1 MANTRDI
8 RRRIKSVKSTAQI
21 TKAMELVASS
31 KMKKAQDQALS
42 GRRYAEELNKML
54 MHLAQDEG
62 ELDASPLMNVREVNR
77 ELFIVISTDK
87 GLCGGLN
94 TNLMRLVMEEETE
107 TTSFVT
113 IGNKGKGTLAR
124 SKKDLLADFT
134 VSDPVG
140 FKEVKAVTNF
150 VIRKFE
156 SGEVDRVKVAFTNFI
171 NTISQKPWVKTL
183 LPVDP
188 SSITEKQDYEGMSE
202 GDDLSDVYDQV
213 LEAGYIFEPSSEK
226 VFAMILPHYLNYQ
239 LYQMVLEARASE
251 HSSRMV
257 AMKSATDNAKEMID
271 DLTLLYNKVR
281 QAAITSELLEIT
293 TAQMALE

>member
-1 MANTRDI
+1 
-8 RRRIKSVKSTAQI
+8 
-21 TKAMELVASS
+21 
-31 KMKKAQDQALS
+31 
-42 GRRYAEELNKML
+42 
-54 MHLAQDEG
+54 
-62 ELDASPLMNVREVNR
+62 
-77 ELFIVISTDK
+77 
-87 GLCGGLN
+87 
-94 TNLMRLVMEEETE
+94 MEEESE
-107 TTSFVT
+107 ITSFVT

-134 VSDPVG
+134 VSDPVV

-213 LEAGYIFEPSSEK
+213 LEAGYIFEPSAEK
-226 VFAMILPHYLNYQ
+226 VFAMILPHYL
-239 LYQMVLEARASE
+239 
-251 HSSRMV
+251 
-257 AMKSATDNAKEMID
+257 
-271 DLTLLYNKVR
+271 
-281 QAAITSELLEIT
+281 
-293 TAQMALE
+293 

>member
-62 ELDASPLMNVREVNR
+62 ELDSSPLMNVREVNR

-94 TNLMRLVMEEETE
+94 TNLMRLVMEEESDV
-107 TTSFVT
+107 TSFVT

-134 VSDPVG
+134 VSDPVI

-171 NTISQKPWVKTL
+171 NTI
-183 LPVDP
+183 
-188 SSITEKQDYEGMSE
+188 M
-202 GDDLSDVYDQV
+202 
-213 LEAGYIFEPSSEK
+213 
-226 VFAMILPHYLNYQ
+226 
-239 LYQMVLEARASE
+239 
-251 HSSRMV
+251 
-257 AMKSATDNAKEMID
+257 
-271 DLTLLYNKVR
+271 
-281 QAAITSELLEIT
+281 
-293 TAQMALE
+293 

>member
-1 MANTRDI
+1 
-8 RRRIKSVKSTAQI
+8 
-21 TKAMELVASS
+21 
-31 KMKKAQDQALS
+31 MKKAQNQALS
-42 GRRYAEELNKML
+42 GRRYAEELNKIL
-54 MHLAQDEG
+54 IHLAQDEG
-62 ELDASPLMNVREVNR
+62 ELDASPLMNVRKVNR

-94 TNLMRLVMEEETE
+94 TNLMRLVMEEESE
-107 TTSFVT
+107 ITSYVT

-134 VSDPVG
+134 VSDPVI
-140 FKEVKAVTNF
+140 FKEVKAVSNF

-188 SSITEKQDYEGMSE
+188 SSITEKQNYEGMGG
-202 GDDLSDVYDQV
+202 GDDLTDVYDQV
-213 LEAGYIFEPSSEK
+213 PEAGYIFEPSAEK
-226 VFAMILPHYLNYQ
+226 VFSMILPHYLNYQ

>member
-1 MANTRDI
+1 M
-8 RRRIKSVKSTAQI
+8 
-21 TKAMELVASS
+21 
-31 KMKKAQDQALS
+31 
-42 GRRYAEELNKML
+42 
-54 MHLAQDEG
+54 
-62 ELDASPLMNVREVNR
+62 
-77 ELFIVISTDK
+77 
-87 GLCGGLN
+87 
-94 TNLMRLVMEEETE
+94 
-107 TTSFVT
+107 
-113 IGNKGKGTLAR
+113 
-124 SKKDLLADFT
+124 
-134 VSDPVG
+134 
-140 FKEVKAVTNF
+140 TNF

-202 GDDLSDVYDQV
+202 GDDLSEVYDQV

>member
-1 MANTRDI
+1 
-8 RRRIKSVKSTAQI
+8 
-21 TKAMELVASS
+21 
-31 KMKKAQDQALS
+31 MKKAQDQALS

-62 ELDASPLMNVREVNR
+62 ELDSSPLMNVREVNR

-94 TNLMRLVMEEETE
+94 TNLMRLVMEEESE
-107 TTSFVT
+107 ITSFVT

-134 VSDPVG
+134 VSDPVI
-140 FKEVKAVTNF
+140 FKEVKSVTNF

-171 NTISQKPWVKTL
+171 NTISQKPFVKTL

-188 SSITEKQDYEGMSE
+188 SSITDKQDYEGMSD
-202 GDDLSDVYDQV
+202 GDDLSHVYDQV
-213 LEAGYIFEPSSEK
+213 PEAGYIFEPNAEK

-251 HSSRMV
+251 HSARMV